1 MKQRGVVLSE
11 SRRAAGSDEMDDLDA
26 WRGYEFWSAQVEAR
40 IQVGEQTAS
49 YGARPEPRERESDV
63 LPF

>member
-1 MKQRGVVLSE
+1 MKQKGVVLSE
-11 SRRAAGSDEMDDLDA
+11 NRRASGSEEMTDLDA

-40 IQVGEQTAS
+40 MQIGERAAK

>member
-1 MKQRGVVLSE
+1 MSE
-11 SRRAAGSDEMDDLDA
+11 GQSARSEEITDIDA

-40 IQVGEQTAS
+40 MQIGERTAK
-49 YGARPEPRERESDV
+49 YGARPELYERERESDV